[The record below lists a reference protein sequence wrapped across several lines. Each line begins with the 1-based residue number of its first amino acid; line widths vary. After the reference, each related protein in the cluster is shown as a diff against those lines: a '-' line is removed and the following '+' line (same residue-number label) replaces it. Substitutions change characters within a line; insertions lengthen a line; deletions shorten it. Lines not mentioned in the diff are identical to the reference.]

1 MLFPTL
7 DFGLFFLAVFA
18 VSWAVRRRPTARK
31 GVLVA
36 ASYVFYGYW
45 DWHFCFLLL
54 ASALVNYAAGMLL
67 ERTGQPWRRR
77 IATLAVA
84 ANLAVLGV
92 FKYFDFF
99 VASLNDLLYG
109 IGLQREL
116 PFLDI
121 ILPVGISFFT
131 FQGIS
136 YVVDVYRGRVAA
148 CRDPL
153 DVILYI
159 SFFPQLVAGPI
170 VRAAD
175 FLPQLAGDARR
186 EPGTYRILAGT
197 GLVLIAVGLFKKV
210 VIANYLATELVDE
223 VFFAPSAFSAG
234 DLLLASYGYA
244 IQIYC
249 DFSAYSDIA
258 IGVAALLGYQFR
270 RNFDQPF
277 RAQSVRAF
285 WRRWH
290 ISLSTWLRDYV
301 YIPLGG
307 NRCGPWRRRLNVMIT
322 MLLAGLWHGAAWKF
336 VLWGSLHGGAM
347 VIEDVMRRTPA
358 NGGRPLW
365 RQVLA
370 VILVFHFLCLT
381 FIVFRADDLAIAAA
395 YLTGLLNWSAP
406 WQLCSPLVLGLLTVG
421 FAAHFLPPD
430 LADRSAAALGRLP
443 VAAQGACVALAIL
456 AVDAWGPEGVAPFIY
471 FQF

>member
-7 DFGLFFLAVFA
+7 DFALFFLVVFA
-18 VSWAVRRRPTARK
+18 VSWSVRGPTARK
-31 GVLVA
+31 GVLVG
-36 ASYVFYGYW
+36 ASYIFYGYW
-45 DWHFCFLLL
+45 DWRFCLLLL
-54 ASALVNYAAGMLL
+54 ASALVNYAAGVLMDGA
-67 ERTGQPWRRR
+67 RQPRRR
-77 IATLAVA
+77 HIATLAIVL
-84 ANLAVLGV
+84 NLAVLGF

-99 VASLNDLLYG
+99 VESLNDLFHD
-109 IGLQREL
+109 IGLEREL

-148 CRDPL
+148 CRNPL
-153 DVILYI
+153 DVVLYI

-175 FLPQLAGDARR
+175 FLPQLSGTGQEGPDARH
-186 EPGTYRILAGT
+186 ILAGY
-197 GLVLIAVGLFKKV
+197 GLVLITIGLFKKV
-210 VIANYLATELVDE
+210 VVATYLATELVDP
-223 VFFAPSAFSAG
+223 VFVAPAAYGAVDLALAG
-234 DLLLASYGYA
+234 YGYA

-258 IGVAALLGYQFR
+258 IGVAALLGYRFR
-270 RNFDQPF
+270 ANFNQPF
-277 RAQSVRAF
+277 RAESVRAF

-307 NRCGPWRRRLNVMIT
+307 SRCGAWRRRLNVMIT

-336 VLWGSLHGGAM
+336 VLWGGLHGAAM
-347 VIEDVMRRTPA
+347 VAEDVLRLKPA
-358 NGGRPLW
+358 ETGRPIW
-365 RQVLA
+365 QRALA
-370 VILVFHFLCLT
+370 VTLVFHFLCLT
-381 FIVFRADDLAIAAA
+381 FVVFRADDLAIAGA
-395 YLTGLLNWSAP
+395 YLTGLTNWGVPAS
-406 WQLCSPLVLGLLTVG
+406 LCSPLVLVLLITG

-430 LADRSAAALGRLP
+430 LADRGAAALQRLP
-443 VAAQGACVALAIL
+443 VAAQGACVGLAIL
-456 AVDAWGPEGVAPFIY
+456 VIDAWRPDGVAPFIY